1 MLRKVRLAHG
11 GQAFRQAA
19 ASVIRADC
27 AFGAFYRRLKSRLG
41 PAQAV
46 VATAHKIAQVVYH
59 MLKFKLDYQAVSAQK
74 YDQRF
79 REREIRYL
87 QRKAAK
93 LGFTL
98 SSSTTPVLAA
108 S

>member
-1 MLRKVRLAHG
+1 
-11 GQAFRQAA
+11 
-19 ASVIRADC
+19 
-27 AFGAFYRRLKSRLG
+27 
-41 PAQAV
+41 
-46 VATAHKIAQVVYH
+46 
-59 MLKFKLDYQAVSAQK
+59 MLKFKLDYQAVIAQE

-87 QRKAAK
+87 QRKSAK

-98 SSSTTPVLAA
+98 LPSTTTVLAV

>member
-1 MLRKVRLAHG
+1 VRIAPSG
-11 GQAFRQAA
+11 YFTT
-19 ASVIRADC
+19 AS
-27 AFGAFYRRLKSRLG
+27 KSRLG

-59 MLKFKLDYQAVSAQK
+59 MLKFKVDYQAVSAQE
-74 YDQRF
+74 YNQRF

-98 SSSTTPVLAA
+98 SPSTTPVLAV

>member
-1 MLRKVRLAHG
+1 
-11 GQAFRQAA
+11 
-19 ASVIRADC
+19 
-27 AFGAFYRRLKSRLG
+27 
-41 PAQAV
+41 
-46 VATAHKIAQVVYH
+46 
-59 MLKFKLDYQAVSAQK
+59 MLKFKLDYQAISAQK

>member
-1 MLRKVRLAHG
+1 M
-11 GQAFRQAA
+11 
-19 ASVIRADC
+19 RADC
-27 AFGAFYRRLKSRLG
+27 MFGAFYRRQKARLG
-41 PAQAV
+41 PAQAA

-59 MLKFKLDYQAVSAQK
+59 MLKFKVEYQAVSAHE
-74 YDQRF
+74 YEQRF

-93 LGFTL
+93 LGFSL
-98 SSSTTPVLAA
+98 LPSSTPVFAV

>member
-1 MLRKVRLAHG
+1 M
-11 GQAFRQAA
+11 
-19 ASVIRADC
+19 
-27 AFGAFYRRLKSRLG
+27 YN
-41 PAQAV
+41 
-46 VATAHKIAQVVYH
+46 
-59 MLKFKLDYQAVSAQK
+59 MLKFKVDYQAVSAQE

-79 REREIRYL
+79 REREIQYL

-98 SSSTTPVLAA
+98 SLSTAPALAV

>member
-19 ASVIRADC
+19 AWVIRADC
-27 AFGAFYRRLKSRLG
+27 AFGAFYRRLKSRLC
-41 PAQAV
+41 PSQSV
-46 VATAHKIAQVVYH
+46 VATTHKIAQVVYH
-59 MLKFKLDYQAVSAQK
+59 MLKVKVDYQAVSAQK

-93 LGFTL
+93 LGFTP
-98 SSSTTPVLAA
+98 SPSTTPVLAV

>member
-1 MLRKVRLAHG
+1 
-11 GQAFRQAA
+11 
-19 ASVIRADC
+19 
-27 AFGAFYRRLKSRLG
+27 
-41 PAQAV
+41 
-46 VATAHKIAQVVYH
+46 
-59 MLKFKLDYQAVSAQK
+59 MLKFKVDYQAVRAQK

-87 QRKAAK
+87 QRKDAK

-98 SSSTTPVLAA
+98 LPSTTPVLAV

>member
-1 MLRKVRLAHG
+1 M
-11 GQAFRQAA
+11 
-19 ASVIRADC
+19 
-27 AFGAFYRRLKSRLG
+27 LKSK
-41 PAQAV
+41 V
-46 VATAHKIAQVVYH
+46 
-59 MLKFKLDYQAVSAQK
+59 DYQAVSAQK

-98 SSSTTPVLAA
+98 SLSTTPVLAV